1 MDALME
7 SPLMPIFEDSEDT
20 EELQEVSIGNLR
32 GFLHMVAKIVESDM
46 ADQLKDMD
54 TNEINRKIK
63 EEMEADAQKEMSEK
77 EIGNRLEQLNN

>member
-1 MDALME
+1 
-7 SPLMPIFEDSEDT
+7 
-20 EELQEVSIGNLR
+20 
-32 GFLHMVAKIVESDM
+32 M

-63 EEMEADAQKEMSEK
+63 EEMEADAQEEMSAK